1 MGVSQREGNYLKNIS
16 IMKSKY
22 LTGEVFT
29 KYGASW
35 RDVDYQISIYGPL
48 PAREGVNMQMH
59 CCGKSP
65 QQQSGQAQS
74 KVGRKSKAKQQ
85 FRKAKQKTLQK
96 KTKRKAKQ
104 KAAKSSKKQSKAKV
118 SSKSRKKKEKN
129 NAKQQSAKNKPMQEN
144 QNKIGKT
151 EQKTKIK
158 AKQSEKQ
165 RRKTCKRIK
174 MTSSG
179 RDSCSV
185 TECKFWKEIEQNF

>member
-1 MGVSQREGNYLKNIS
+1 MGVSQREGNYPKNIS

-22 LTGEVFT
+22 LTEEAFT

-85 FRKAKQKTLQK
+85 FRKAKQKHTAKKNKAKSKAKRQSKGKQSIAKTMQSSKAQK
-96 KTKRKAKQ
+96 TNQCRKIKTKLEKQSRRRKL
-104 KAAKSSKKQSKAKV
+104 KQSKAK
-118 SSKSRKKKEKN
+118 
-129 NAKQQSAKNKPMQEN
+129 NK
-144 QNKIGKT
+144 GG
-151 EQKTKIK
+151 
-158 AKQSEKQ
+158 
-165 RRKTCKRIK
+165 KTCKHIK

>member
-1 MGVSQREGNYLKNIS
+1 MGVSQREGNYPKNIS

-22 LTGEVFT
+22 LTEEVFT
-29 KYGASW
+29 EYGASW

-65 QQQSGQAQS
+65 QQQSGRAQ
-74 KVGRKSKAKQQ
+74 SKAKQQ

-96 KTKRKAKQ
+96 KQ
-104 KAAKSSKKQSKAKV
+104 SENQSKKQQKAK
-118 SSKSRKKKEKN
+118 KSN
-129 NAKQQSAKNKPMQEN
+129 TKQQSAKNKPMQEN

-165 RRKTCKRIK
+165 RRKN
-174 MTSSG
+174 
-179 RDSCSV
+179 V
-185 TECKFWKEIEQNF
+185 QAH